1 MIEQNNIIHPYAFE
15 IKKQCILNIAYM
27 VLKITKDD
35 MEDNT
40 YIKNEYLFVENEET
54 KDIAEK
60 IIDTLVKDVIN
71 EKSKDNIENNIIN
84 KNTSSSFWSS
94 MKIF

>member
-1 MIEQNNIIHPYAFE
+1 MIEQNNITHPYAFE

-71 EKSKDNIENNIIN
+71 EKTKDNIENKLTNEN
-84 KNTSSSFWSS
+84 NSSSFWSS

>member
-15 IKKQCILNIAYM
+15 IKKQCILNVAYM

-40 YIKNEYLFVENEET
+40 YIKNEYLFVENNEET

-60 IIDTLVKDVIN
+60 IIDTLVNDVIN
-71 EKSKDNIENNIIN
+71 EKSKKNNIIN
-84 KNTSSSFWSS
+84 ENESSSFWSS
-94 MKIF
+94 IKIF